1 MLRLLVLGWVTMI
14 LQKGFFELLKEEREK
29 RRFLHCIEIING
41 WWLIEFLLRIFF
53 IYSRHLIIMMTQ
65 MNYTFSFILT
75 LAIPPPIRQ
84 QLCVSIIFFCKRIGR
99 EKPKRG
105 LQKENVGVPKLW
117 SF

>member
-1 MLRLLVLGWVTMI
+1 
-14 LQKGFFELLKEEREK
+14 
-29 RRFLHCIEIING
+29 
-41 WWLIEFLLRIFF
+41 
-53 IYSRHLIIMMTQ
+53 

-84 QLCVSIIFFCKRIGR
+84 QLCVSIIFFAKEIGR